1 MSERHKDPHYP
12 RNFPPLESLLTDEQ
26 RVAMGKSKPAR
37 LAREQGGGA
46 KAKRKKS

>member
-1 MSERHKDPHYP
+1 MSKRRKDPHCP
-12 RNFPPLESLLTDEQ
+12 RNFPPLESLLTNEQ

-46 KAKRKKS
+46 RAKRKRS